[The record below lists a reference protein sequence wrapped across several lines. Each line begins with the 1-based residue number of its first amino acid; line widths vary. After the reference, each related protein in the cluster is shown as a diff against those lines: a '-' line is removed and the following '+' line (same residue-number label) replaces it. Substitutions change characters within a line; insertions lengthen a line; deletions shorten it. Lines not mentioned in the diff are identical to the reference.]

1 MFGPSGRGGGCH
13 PGGCVGGCIMLSQ
26 LSSYFLTII
35 SWLSLFSTIREAA
48 LDTRLIPSVAG
59 LDQAVL

>member
-1 MFGPSGRGGGCH
+1 MDPMVEEVAATQEVVLEVASCS
-13 PGGCVGGCIMLSQ
+13 PNSLS
-26 LSSYFLTII
+26 YCLTII
-35 SWLSLFSTIREAA
+35 SWLSLFYTIREAA